1 MRAYDG
7 AICPPSSASGI
18 GVTLTE
24 RVYVCVYV
32 TTIRLS
38 DEAKERL
45 DLHKREGESYDD
57 VIRRLTRRD
66 KWNGFGIVDDDPE
79 DVRQG
84 LERIRDEANDAMIDD
99 ISEDQ

>member
-1 MRAYDG
+1 M
-7 AICPPSSASGI
+7 
-18 GVTLTE
+18 
-24 RVYVCVYV
+24 

-57 VIRRLTRRD
+57 VIRRLTTRD

-79 DVRQG
+79 GVRQG

-99 ISEDQ
+99 IGEDR